1 MQWAA
6 ILAVAVTATTEV
18 SLLAGGIA
26 VLVGLA
32 IRGGAVARR
41 MPRLRRRR

>member
-1 MQWAA
+1 MEWAA
-6 ILAVAVTATTEV
+6 IAAVAVTAAAEV

-32 IRGGAVARR
+32 IRGGTAARR
-41 MPRLRRRR
+41 MPRLWRRQ